1 MNILIA
7 GCGKVSTEV
16 LADLVAEGHSVTA
29 LDWDPAVLSAIT
41 DIHDVMTVCGNVSN
55 CAILD
60 EAGVADTD
68 IFMAATGS
76 DETNMLACFIAR
88 RMGAKHTI
96 ARVRNPE
103 HSEQSQRFL
112 REQLNLS
119 MLINPEQLA
128 ARELFHLLKLPAAV
142 KVETFSRLNFEMIE
156 VRLKPDSVLDGMRI
170 LDMRAKYKAK
180 FLICVVQRGEEV
192 FIPDGTFVLKSG
204 DRIGI
209 TATTTEIHKL
219 LKEMGT
225 LQKPARRVML
235 LGGSRTAVYLARLLT
250 ESGAS
255 VTIIEKDE
263 KVCRDLC
270 EILPKASIILG
281 DGAQQEL
288 LLEEGL
294 PEQDAFVS
302 LTGMDE
308 ENILISYFAASQNV
322 PTVVSKV
329 NRDEL
334 VQMAQRL
341 GLDSLISPK
350 KSVSDMVVRYARA
363 LENSADSNIE
373 TLYHLM
379 DDKAEAVEFVV
390 SHELERPLLGIPLKD
405 LELKPNILIAGIIR
419 QRRAIIPGG
428 NDTILLGDRV
438 VVLAADRRLQELTDI
453 LA

>member
-1 MNILIA
+1 MNIMIA
-7 GCGKVSTEV
+7 GCGKVGTEV
-16 LADLVAEGHSVTA
+16 LADVVSEGHNVTA
-29 LDWDPAVLSAIT
+29 LDIDPAVLGSIT
-41 DIHDVMTVCGNVSN
+41 DIYDVMSVCGNVSN
-55 CAILD
+55 CDILI
-60 EAGVADTD
+60 EAGIADTD
-68 IFMAATGS
+68 VFMAATGS
-76 DETNMLACFIAR
+76 DETNMLSCFLAKR
-88 RMGAKHTI
+88 LGAKHTI
-96 ARVRNPE
+96 ARMRNPE
-103 HSEQSQRFL
+103 HSEQSHRFM

-119 MLINPEQLA
+119 MLINPERLA
-128 ARELFHLLKLPAAV
+128 ARELFHLLKLPSAV

-156 VRLKPDSVLDGMRI
+156 VRLKPDSVLDNVRI

-180 FLICVVQRGEEV
+180 FLICVVQRGDEV
-192 FIPDGTFVLKSG
+192 FIPDGNFVLKSG

-219 LKEMGT
+219 LKEIGT
-225 LQKPARRVML
+225 LQKPARRIML

-250 ESGAS
+250 ESGAT
-255 VTIIEKDE
+255 VKIIEKDE
-263 KVCRDLC
+263 RVCRELC
-270 EILPKASIILG
+270 EDLPKATIIHG
-281 DGAQQEL
+281 DGTQQEL

-294 PEQDAFVS
+294 PDQDAFVA

-308 ENILISYFAASQNV
+308 QNILISYFASTQNV

-334 VQMAQRL
+334 TLMAHRL
-341 GLDSLISPK
+341 GLDSLVSPK
-350 KSVSDMVVRYARA
+350 KSMSDMIVRYVRA

-390 SHELERPLLGIPLKD
+390 RSELPFLGIPLKD
-405 LELKPNILIAGIIR
+405 LQFKSNILIAGIIR

-428 NDTILLGDRV
+428 NDVMLLGDRV